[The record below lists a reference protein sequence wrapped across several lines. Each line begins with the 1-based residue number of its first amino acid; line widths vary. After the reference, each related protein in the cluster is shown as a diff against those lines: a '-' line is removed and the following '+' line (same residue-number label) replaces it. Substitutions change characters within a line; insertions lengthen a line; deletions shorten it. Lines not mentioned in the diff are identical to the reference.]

1 MNFNEQ
7 QRVENTGKQKH
18 YLVGTIMFSFEIFE
32 RERVPGC
39 SWMDG
44 GKSAEIRD
52 LHAIKYCPIKIR
64 TDENFTLIKLTCGI
78 SCGGSLRLQ
87 NN

>member
-1 MNFNEQ
+1 MNFNEH
-7 QRVENTGKQKH
+7 RVENIGKQKH
-18 YLVGTIMFSFEIFE
+18 YLVGTIMFSFEIIFE
-32 RERVPGC
+32 RERVRL
-39 SWMDG
+39 WMDG

-52 LHAIKYCPIKIR
+52 LHAIKYRPIKIR